1 MMNLK
6 DAYTSCEKIIA
17 MHSKSFYKAFSLLPK
32 EKRKAVWAVYA
43 FCRTVDDIVDE
54 GSNSREELEQFKTD
68 FQNFLTGDYDIK
80 NPMWLALADVFEKYD
95 MDVEAFSGLITGQEM
110 DLTVNRY
117 RTMEELLNYSYYVAS
132 TVGLMLLP
140 ILAPSKTAIL
150 KEGAISLGYAM
161 QITNILR
168 DIGEDLEMGRIYLPE
183 EIMKKYELH
192 EDELRAGIVSPQFIA
207 VWEDLAKTAELHYQK
222 AFETINEYPLSSR
235 VPVKGAALVYRE
247 ILATIRIKEYKVFCE
262 KHYVPDESKQEILA
276 CL

>member
-1 MMNLK
+1 MMDLK
-6 DAYTSCEKIIA
+6 DAYTSCEKVIA

-32 EKRKAVWAVYA
+32 EKRKAVWAVYT

-54 GSNSREELEQFKTD
+54 GLNSKEELEQFKHD
-68 FQNFLTGDYDIK
+68 FNEFIEGVYDSE
-80 NPMWLALADVFEKYD
+80 NPMWVALAHVFENYE
-95 MDVEAFSGLITGQEM
+95 MDVEAFLGLITGQEM
-110 DLTVNRY
+110 DLTINRY
-117 RTMEELLNYSYYVAS
+117 RTMEELLNYSYHVAS

-140 ILAPSKTAIL
+140 ILAPGKTAVL

-183 EIMKKYELH
+183 EIMHKYELD
-192 EDELRAGIVSPQFIA
+192 EDELRSGIVSPQFIA
-207 VWEDLAKTAELHYQK
+207 VWECLADEAEFHYKK
-222 AFETINEYPLSSR
+222 AFETIQDYPLSSR

-247 ILATIRIKEYKVFCE
+247 ILSTIRLKEYNVFSE
-262 KHYVPDESKQEILA
+262 KHYVPDKSKQAILA